1 MKRAVVLLVAVAALV
16 AGIDMLADLTQD
28 RPDHV
33 VPGSRS
39 EIVLEVS
46 ASDRTGSNFLAAQ
59 GLWGACQGN
68 VWQRLAEPGVVQV
81 ADGRFRLTT
90 EPAVGEHSWRRLQGC
105 LEDATLDRVKGHVVS
120 KRDLP
125 PEPAPAGGYEP
136 GNLRSPGDQGQP
148 P

>member
-1 MKRAVVLLVAVAALV
+1 MKRALFGIVAVAAV
-16 AGIDMLADLTQD
+16 FAGIDALADLTQD

-33 VPGSRS
+33 QPGSRS

-46 ASDRTGSNFLAAQ
+46 ARDRTGSNLLAAQ

-68 VWQRLAEPGVVQV
+68 VWQRLAEPVVQV

-120 KRDLP
+120 KRDVP
-125 PEPAPAGGYEP
+125 PPVP
-136 GNLRSPGDQGQP
+136 
-148 P
+148 

>member
-1 MKRAVVLLVAVAALV
+1 MKRALLILVAVVAV
-16 AGIDMLADLTQD
+16 YAGIDVLADLTQD

-46 ASDRTGSNFLAAQ
+46 SRDRTGSDLLAAQ

-68 VWQRLAEPGVVQV
+68 VWQRLVEPGVVEV
-81 ADGRFRLTT
+81 GDGRFRMTT

-125 PEPAPAGGYEP
+125 PAP
-136 GNLRSPGDQGQP
+136 
-148 P
+148 

>member
-1 MKRAVVLLVAVAALV
+1 MKRALLIAVAAAAVVL
-16 AGIDMLADLTQD
+16 GIDVLADMTQD

-46 ASDRTGSNFLAAQ
+46 SSDRTGSDLLSAQ

-68 VWQRLAEPGVVQV
+68 VWQRLVDPGVVQV
-81 ADGRFRLTT
+81 ADGQFRLIT

-120 KRDLP
+120 KTDIP
-125 PEPAPAGGYEP
+125 PEAPAPAG
-136 GNLRSPGDQGQP
+136 
-148 P
+148 

>member
-1 MKRAVVLLVAVAALV
+1 MKRALLGVLAVVAVV
-16 AGIDMLADLTQD
+16 AGIDALADMTQD

-46 ASDRTGSNFLAAQ
+46 SRDRTGSDLLAAQ

-125 PEPAPAGGYEP
+125 PAP
-136 GNLRSPGDQGQP
+136 
-148 P
+148 